1 MQSAQVVVSR
11 KADSTTRTAERALTL
26 LSVVCER
33 GSVTLGDAAKAADLS
48 PSTALRLLRTLEST
62 SFVRKDDTGAYRP
75 GVAIV
80 QLGVLALSHESLV
93 ALCREPMNRVVEQTG
108 ESAYLSVPAP
118 GRQGLYIAI
127 VEGTHS
133 VRHANWVGRRFP
145 AESSA
150 SGRAL
155 DGATDVS
162 GYCVISDGVEQD
174 VTAIAVPILVGDR
187 VVGALSVVVP
197 SYRVTPHSIKQMAQV
212 LLAESRALYR
222 AAASVS

>member
-1 MQSAQVVVSR
+1 MDVSI
-11 KADSTTRTAERALTL
+11 KADSTTRTAERALSL

-33 GSVTLGDAAKAADLS
+33 GPVTLGDAAKAADLP

-62 SFVRKDDTGAYRP
+62 AFVRRDETGLYRP
-75 GVAIV
+75 GTAIV
-80 QLGVLALSHESLV
+80 RLGVLALSHESLV
-93 ALCREPMNRVVEQTG
+93 ALCRDPMNRVVEQTG

-145 AESSA
+145 VDSSA
-150 SGRAL
+150 SGRVL
-155 DGATDVS
+155 DGETDQS
-162 GYCVISDGVEQD
+162 GYCVVSDGVEQD
-174 VTAIAVPILVGDR
+174 VTAIAVPIRVGES

-197 SYRVTPHSIKQMAQV
+197 SYRVTPERIERMAQV
-212 LLAESRALYR
+212 LLTESRTLYR
-222 AAASVS
+222 AEASA

>member
-1 MQSAQVVVSR
+1 MDVSI
-11 KADSTTRTAERALTL
+11 KADSTTRTAERALSL

-33 GSVTLGDAAKAADLS
+33 GPVTLGDAAKAADLP

-62 SFVRKDDTGAYRP
+62 AFVRRDETGLYRP
-75 GVAIV
+75 GTAIV

-93 ALCREPMNRVVEQTG
+93 ALCRDPMNRVVEQTG

-145 AESSA
+145 VDSSA
-150 SGRAL
+150 SGRVL
-155 DGATDVS
+155 DGETDQS
-162 GYCVISDGVEQD
+162 GYCVVSDGVEQD
-174 VTAIAVPILVGDR
+174 VTAIAVPIRVGES

-197 SYRVTPHSIKQMAQV
+197 SYRVTPERIERMAQV
-212 LLAESRALYR
+212 LLTESRTLYR
-222 AAASVS
+222 AEASA

>member
-1 MQSAQVVVSR
+1 MGLSMNASV
-11 KADSTTRTAERALTL
+11 KPDSTTRTAERALTL

-33 GSVTLGDAAKAADLS
+33 GAVTLGDAAKAADLS

-62 SFVRKDDTGAYRP
+62 AFVRRDDSGIYRP
-75 GVAIV
+75 GTAIV
-80 QLGVLALSHESLV
+80 RLGVLALSQESLI
-93 ALCREPMNRVVEQTG
+93 AECREPMNRVVEQTG

-118 GRQGLYIAI
+118 GRQGLYVSI

-145 AESSA
+145 VESSA
-150 SGRAL
+150 SGRVF
-155 DGATDVS
+155 DGEMNPG
-162 GYCVISDGVEQD
+162 GYCVVSDGVEND
-174 VTAIAVPILVGDR
+174 VTAVAVPIKAGER

-197 SYRVTPHSIKQMAQV
+197 SYRVTPASVESMAQV

-222 AAASVS
+222 AEASV

>member
-1 MQSAQVVVSR
+1 M
-11 KADSTTRTAERALTL
+11 ADSTTRTAERALTL
-26 LSVVCER
+26 LRVVCER
-33 GSVTLGDAAKAADLS
+33 GFVTLGDAAKSTDLS

-62 SFVRKDDTGAYRP
+62 SFVRRDGAGAYRP

-93 ALCREPMNRVVEQTG
+93 AVCQEAMNRVVEQTG

-150 SGRAL
+150 SGRVL
-155 DGATDVS
+155 DGATDAS
-162 GYCVISDGVEQD
+162 GYCVVSDGVEHD
-174 VTAIAVPILVGDR
+174 VTAIAVPVRVGDR

-197 SYRVTPHSIKQMAQV
+197 SYRVTPNSIEQMAQV
-212 LLAESRALYR
+212 LLAEGRALYR
-222 AAASVS
+222 DEASV

>member
-1 MQSAQVVVSR
+1 MNQVDVPS
-11 KADSTTRTAERALTL
+11 KTDSTTRTAERALTL

-48 PSTALRLLRTLEST
+48 PSTALRLLRTLESA
-62 SFVRKDDTGAYRP
+62 SFVRREDDGTYRP

-80 QLGVLALSHESLV
+80 QLGVLALSQESLV
-93 ALCREPMNRVVEQTG
+93 ATCRAPMNRVVEETG

-145 AESSA
+145 VESSA
-150 SGRAL
+150 SGRVL
-155 DGATDVS
+155 EGAVDAS
-162 GYCVISDGVEQD
+162 GYCVVSDGVEQD
-174 VTAIAVPILVGDR
+174 VTAIAVPIRVGDR

-197 SYRVTPHSIKQMAQV
+197 SYRVTPTSIEQLAHV

-222 AAASVS
+222 AEASA

>member
-1 MQSAQVVVSR
+1 MDVSN
-11 KADSTTRTAERALTL
+11 KADNTTRTAERALTL

-33 GSVTLGDAAKAADLS
+33 GAVTLGDAAKAADLS

-62 SFVRKDDTGAYRP
+62 AFVRRDESSTYRP
-75 GVAIV
+75 GTAIV
-80 QLGVLALSHESLV
+80 RLGVLALSHESLV
-93 ALCREPMNRVVEQTG
+93 ALCHEPMNRVVEQTG

-145 AESSA
+145 VDSSA
-150 SGRAL
+150 SGRVL
-155 DGATDVS
+155 EGLTDES
-162 GYCVISDGVEQD
+162 DYCVVSDGVEQD
-174 VTAIAVPILVGDR
+174 VTAIAVPIRVGDS

-197 SYRVTPHSIKQMAQV
+197 SYRVTPESIERMAQV

-222 AAASVS
+222 AEASV